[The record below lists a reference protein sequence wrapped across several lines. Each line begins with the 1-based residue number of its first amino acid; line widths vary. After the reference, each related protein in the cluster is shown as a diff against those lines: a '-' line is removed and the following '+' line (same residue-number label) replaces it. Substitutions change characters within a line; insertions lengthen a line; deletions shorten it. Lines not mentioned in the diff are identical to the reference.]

1 VQPGRTLVER
11 DEALAEL
18 HAALARVRGG
28 RGEVAL
34 VTGEAGAGKTSVI
47 GELIRHAAGRPTVL
61 RGACDPLST
70 PRPLGPLIDA
80 AGDLD
85 RELARRLAT
94 GMPRVEAFAV
104 ALSLVDGSRNEGR
117 ATIFVVE
124 DAHWADDATLDLLTF
139 LGRRLAAWPTLLVIS
154 YRNDDVGLVHPLRAR
169 LGELSAAIRCRVHL
183 DALSPAAVAELAT
196 GTTIDPN
203 ALHRMTG
210 GNAFYVT
217 EVLATGNESVPE
229 SIRDA
234 VLARAASLP
243 DAGRA
248 VLDAAAVTP
257 GRVEQWLLEAVAGEV
272 DGRAGLEIC
281 VERGLLQLGAGR
293 TVAFR
298 HELARL
304 AILEAQPSRRRQDFH
319 RRALAALCLPHGGRP
334 DPTRLAFH
342 AAEADDVDAVLRY
355 APTAATD
362 AAAIGAHREAA
373 GHLETALR
381 YRHRLEPAE
390 AAGLLLRL
398 GDELMTTGQPEAA
411 VSAFNDAAA
420 TFVTISDVEGQ
431 AEAIVRCERPLVA
444 LGRQFEARDGF
455 SQVTQLLEG
464 HGPSR
469 AAALVAMSQAAGHM
483 LARQFDR
490 AERDGQRA
498 IALAEQ
504 IGDDHVL
511 AEALIQSGIAVAMS
525 GDDAG
530 LARVR
535 SGIDLATRID
545 ADNLVSLGLTQIGSG
560 LGELRRYDI
569 AVPALREG
577 IAFDSA
583 REFVSST
590 QYASAWLARCELEL
604 GHWDEAT
611 AIAGGLA
618 ANPRCVGISRF
629 VALLTL
635 GWLRGRRGDPA
646 VAPLLDEALEFARAT
661 RHLQRLWPVAA
672 CRAEIAWLE
681 NRLDDELGLL
691 TEASSV
697 AEELR
702 YQPAM
707 DELAHWLRIGDGNSR
722 GDAGHARTPFG
733 LSAAGRSDLAALRW
747 AEIGCPYE
755 QAMALFLSDE
765 VDNLNAA
772 HRIFDALGAA
782 PMRTR
787 TANALRATGAPVPR
801 GPAASTRENPHL
813 LTDREIEV
821 LVLVA
826 TGRTDR
832 QIAAELGISSKT
844 VGHHVSH
851 LLAKL
856 DVRSRSEAAV
866 AAERLGLLSHS
877 RTNR

>member
-1 VQPGRTLVER
+1 
-11 DEALAEL
+11 
-18 HAALARVRGG
+18 
-28 RGEVAL
+28 
-34 VTGEAGAGKTSVI
+34 
-47 GELIRHAAGRPTVL
+47 
-61 RGACDPLST
+61 
-70 PRPLGPLIDA
+70 
-80 AGDLD
+80 
-85 RELARRLAT
+85 
-94 GMPRVEAFAV
+94 M
-104 ALSLVDGSRNEGR
+104 
-117 ATIFVVE
+117 
-124 DAHWADDATLDLLTF
+124 
-139 LGRRLAAWPTLLVIS
+139 
-154 YRNDDVGLVHPLRAR
+154 
-169 LGELSAAIRCRVHL
+169 
-183 DALSPAAVAELAT
+183 
-196 GTTIDPN
+196 
-203 ALHRMTG
+203 
-210 GNAFYVT
+210 
-217 EVLATGNESVPE
+217 
-229 SIRDA
+229 
-234 VLARAASLP
+234 
-243 DAGRA
+243 
-248 VLDAAAVTP
+248 
-257 GRVEQWLLEAVAGEV
+257 
-272 DGRAGLEIC
+272 
-281 VERGLLQLGAGR
+281 
-293 TVAFR
+293 
-298 HELARL
+298 
-304 AILEAQPSRRRQDFH
+304 
-319 RRALAALCLPHGGRP
+319 
-334 DPTRLAFH
+334 
-342 AAEADDVDAVLRY
+342 
-355 APTAATD
+355 
-362 AAAIGAHREAA
+362 
-373 GHLETALR
+373 
-381 YRHRLEPAE
+381 
-390 AAGLLLRL
+390 
-398 GDELMTTGQPEAA
+398 
-411 VSAFNDAAA
+411 
-420 TFVTISDVEGQ
+420 
-431 AEAIVRCERPLVA
+431 
-444 LGRQFEARDGF
+444 
-455 SQVTQLLEG
+455 
-464 HGPSR
+464 
-469 AAALVAMSQAAGHM
+469 
-483 LARQFDR
+483 
-490 AERDGQRA
+490 
-498 IALAEQ
+498 
-504 IGDDHVL
+504 
-511 AEALIQSGIAVAMS
+511 
-525 GDDAG
+525 
-530 LARVR
+530 
-535 SGIDLATRID
+535 
-545 ADNLVSLGLTQIGSG
+545 
-560 LGELRRYDI
+560 
-569 AVPALREG
+569 PALREG

-681 NRLDDELGLL
+681 DRLDDELGLL

-707 DELAHWLRIGDGNSR
+707 DELAHWLRIGDGNSP
-722 GDAGHARTPFG
+722 GDVEHARTPFG